1 MAIYA
6 GYAERN
12 VDNEINWASI
22 GKSMT
27 DMLQNEAKLRED
39 KKAAI
44 DKASRDFGETLSNA
58 PQGQH
63 QGVNTW
69 ALNYA
74 NNAQQ
79 ARLMQDRLLK
89 SGRLQ
94 LKDYNV
100 MRQNLT
106 DGTSQALGL
115 VKEYSAKAA
124 EKMERMSK
132 GLSAAQEQYE
142 MEQIE
147 GYGNFSSTELYINP
161 TDAVV
166 SVGKKV
172 RGKDGVMRM
181 SDNPN
186 DFSSISS
193 LKNQLNSKIDKFN
206 VIGSLK
212 LGVDALG
219 KKTEVIMSNGVKTRK
234 NPKNLAEY
242 DKVKNTYLDSLMTN
256 SVNVG
261 SVLTDYVK
269 VSSSGVPYG
278 FTRDPE
284 NNDPSKILLVADP
297 ANPSSGRL
305 VPSLTPKQEKAAKE
319 ALGRQFDAMIDE
331 EDTARAEFAP
341 QRAPQPT
348 AYDKKMASI
357 QERNLKSVDYMNRA
371 LSATSKEEVSA
382 ALGDLQSFN
391 DNISK
396 VEKVGNELVFSIY
409 NPQRKQN
416 EIQRV
421 PLSGG
426 KKDIAE
432 RALTKILG
440 PDVNVTELIKDSGIG
455 LSGNVS
461 NIGGKYERTVEVQ
474 KAPLTAPASFVF
486 DEATQ
491 SMQSPK
497 TIFTDKIKDTATPEV
512 AMATRELLNSQ
523 GIKAEVDITEGRRG
537 FGAYIS
543 GKSKPG
549 YVNIKFDESVVTLPD
564 TVKDFKETMFNVIN
578 EINNASLE
586 NRKINKSLLSSLGA
600 KIQPKKTLDF

>member
-1 MAIYA
+1 MSTYY
-6 GYAERN
+6 GYVERKAE
-12 VDNEINWASI
+12 DDINWNAV
-22 GKSMT
+22 GKGIT
-27 DMLQNEAKLRED
+27 DMLEDVKKVRED

-44 DKASRDFGETLSNA
+44 DKESREFGEVLSNS
-58 PQGQH
+58 PQSQH
-63 QGVNTW
+63 KSLNEY
-69 ALNYA
+69 ALSFA
-74 NNAQQ
+74 DSAQQ
-79 ARLMQDRLLK
+79 SLLILDRQFK
-89 SGRLQ
+89 SGNIK
-94 LKDYNV
+94 LKDYSISK
-100 MRQNLT
+100 QNLI
-106 DGTSQALGL
+106 DGSNKAFSII
-115 VKEYSAKAA
+115 KDYNAKYQ
-124 EKMERMSK
+124 EKLKRLDKSSFIEQSLMEDV
-132 GLSAAQEQYE
+132 
-142 MEQIE
+142 E
-147 GYGNFSSTELYINP
+147 GFSNFTNTELYINP
-161 TDAVV
+161 TDFKVN
-166 SVGKKV
+166 VGKKV
-172 RGKDGVMRM
+172 KGQDGVMKL
-181 SDNPN
+181 SSNPN
-186 DFSSISS
+186 DFSTLDTI
-193 LKNQLNSKIDKFN
+193 KNMMDIRIDKYD
-206 VIGSLK
+206 V
-212 LGVDALG
+212 LGQTKAATDVLA
-219 KKTEVIMSNGVKTRK
+219 KKTEVVMRDGVKTFTSI
-234 NPKNLAEY
+234 KNLKQYSEIKENY
-242 DKVKNTYLDSLMTN
+242 IK
-256 SVNVG
+256 
-261 SVLTDYVK
+261 SVLSNGFNSASILGDFLGTTKNGEDYK
-269 VSSSGVPYG
+269 T
-278 FTRDPE
+278 TRDL
-284 NNDPSKILLVADP
+284 NNKDESKVLLIDDPV
-297 ANPSSGRL
+297 NPGSGRL
-305 VPSLTPKQEKAAKE
+305 IAKLTDTQEKIARDVLSNQFE
-319 ALGRQFDAMIDE
+319 ASIE
-331 EDTARAEFAP
+331 EIETARAEFAP

-474 KAPLTAPASFVF
+474 KAPLTDPASFVF

-523 GIKAEVDITEGRRG
+523 GIKAEVDITGGRRG

-586 NRKINKSLLSSLGA
+586 NRKINESLLSSLGA